1 MPELIDL
8 GTFAQVSI
16 ALIGFAAVVSVLSRS
31 RLPPIA
37 RLFRIRALLF
47 AGMTA
52 LVGSLVPLV
61 LHKFGLVASSLWL
74 SSTALL
80 FCLIL
85 TTNFHVWHHIRALH
99 RSGEPTPPTTYFLQP
114 ISVGVLI
121 LLAYGIAFGQS
132 QLPGIYFVGI
142 FWPLLAGLINFVL
155 LIISI
160 ELSGSDR
167 DATLF

>member
-1 MPELIDL
+1 MPEFNDL

-16 ALIGFAAVVSVLSRS
+16 ALVGFAAVVSVLGRS
-31 RLPPIA
+31 RLSPIA

-47 AGMTA
+47 RGMTA
-52 LVGSLVPLV
+52 LVGSLVPIT
-61 LHKFGLVASSLWL
+61 LHKFGLSASSLWL
-74 SSTALL
+74 SSSVLL

-85 TTNFHVWHHIRALH
+85 ASSLHSFHHIRTLH
-99 RSGEPTPPTTYFLQP
+99 RSGSPAPRSAYIHQP

-132 QLPGIYFVGI
+132 QLAAIFFVGI
-142 FWPLLAGLINFVL
+142 FWSLLAGLVQFVL

-160 ELSGSDR
+160 EQSGSNR
-167 DATLF
+167 DAT